1 MHCDSGGRSAR
12 GEAGFG
18 SPETIAKM
26 PIRQVWAMILYTRKR
41 MLWIVK
47 TVAWSAFL
55 TTMRENDGTNVRPSN
70 ETFPEPVR
78 VPDEIQYE
86 RRERT
91 QRLTRVAFLGVGA
104 RLLIIVIELAGFSYW
119 RYSVLL
125 VDALATI
132 ADVIASLSIVVAI
145 RLAQRP
151 PDRDHPFGHGRYEP
165 LAGLQLA
172 LLIALVG
179 CFLFGH
185 QLFSVVVAPGVGTV
199 NVWACLIPALAALL
213 LEVCYRWLSQT
224 GKRENSAA
232 LVAEATHYRIDAIS
246 SLLAAVGLLVATT
259 APSFGL
265 QDLSLLIDHLFAM
278 LLSAMMVVLGII
290 AARENLHQ
298 LMDRI
303 PETKWFDLV
312 ETAAVEVAG
321 VLAVEKI
328 RIQNAGPDAHIDI
341 DVEVDPDATVR
352 DAHVIAQHVRARIRI
367 EWPAV
372 QDVVVHIEPYY
383 AGDH

>member
-1 MHCDSGGRSAR
+1 MVLPGACLETMQENYGSNDRANA
-12 GEAGFG
+12 EA
-18 SPETIAKM
+18 
-26 PIRQVWAMILYTRKR
+26 
-41 MLWIVK
+41 
-47 TVAWSAFL
+47 
-55 TTMRENDGTNVRPSN
+55 
-70 ETFPEPVR
+70 FPAPVR
-78 VPDEIQYE
+78 VPDEIQHE

-91 QRLTRVAFLGVGA
+91 HRLTRVAFLGVGV

-119 RYSVLL
+119 HYSVLL

-132 ADVIASLSIVVAI
+132 ADVVASLSIVVAI

-151 PDRDHPFGHGRYEP
+151 PDREHPFGHGRYEP

-172 LLIALVG
+172 LLISLVG
-179 CFLFGH
+179 CYLFGQ
-185 QLFSVVVAPGVGTV
+185 QLFSAVVDPVVGVVT
-199 NVWACLIPALAALL
+199 VWACVIPALAALL
-213 LEVCYRWLSQT
+213 LEISYRWISRI

-246 SLLAAVGLLVATT
+246 SLLAAVGLLVATM
-259 APSFGL
+259 APGFGW
-265 QDLSLLIDHLFAM
+265 QDLSFLIDHLFAM
-278 LLSAMMVVLGII
+278 LLAAMMIVLGIV

-303 PETKWFDLV
+303 PAAKWFDLV
-312 ETAAVEVAG
+312 QRAAVEVPG
-321 VLAVEKI
+321 VLEVEKI
-328 RIQNAGPDAHIDI
+328 RIQNAGPDAHVDI

-352 DAHVIAQHVRARIRI
+352 NAHVIAQHVRARIRT

-372 QDVVVHIEPYY
+372 QEVVVHIEPYY